1 MPRFDSLSF
10 VFSKG
15 FHILFYF
22 FYINNNTNVHS
33 VWIFPMLYH
42 LTDIFVNTS
51 FNYHFCPIVFP
62 FKITFTYSTSI
73 ISVQCLYGNKSLK
86 SKQNMP
92 LRYCTEFVTKKKA
105 KCDWMKLSNINKKF
119 QIY

>member
-1 MPRFDSLSF
+1 MPRFDFLSF

-15 FHILFYF
+15 FHIPFHF

-33 VWIFPMLYH
+33 VWSFLMLYH

-51 FNYHFCPIVFP
+51 FKYHFCPIVIP
-62 FKITFTYSTSI
+62 LKITFTYSTSI
-73 ISVQCLYGNKSLK
+73 ISIQCLNGNKSLK

-92 LRYCTEFVTKKKA
+92 FRYYTEFVTKKRA
-105 KCDWMKLSNINKKF
+105 KCDWMKLSNTNKTF

>member
-15 FHILFYF
+15 FHIPFHF
-22 FYINNNTNVHS
+22 FYINNNTTVHS
-33 VWIFPMLYH
+33 VWSFPMLYH

-51 FNYHFCPIVFP
+51 FNCHFCLIVIP
-62 FKITFTYSTSI
+62 LKITFTYSTSI
-73 ISVQCLYGNKSLK
+73 ISIQYLNGNKSLK
-86 SKQNMP
+86 SKQNMT
-92 LRYCTEFVTKKKA
+92 LRYYTEFVTKKKA
-105 KCDWMKLSNINKKF
+105 KCDWMKLSNTNKKF

>member
-15 FHILFYF
+15 FHIPFHF
-22 FYINNNTNVHS
+22 FYINNNTTVHS
-33 VWIFPMLYH
+33 VWSFPMLYH

-51 FNYHFCPIVFP
+51 FNYHFCPIVIP
-62 FKITFTYSTSI
+62 LKITFTYSTSI
-73 ISVQCLYGNKSLK
+73 ISIQCLNGNKSLK

-92 LRYCTEFVTKKKA
+92 LRYYTEFVTKKKA
-105 KCDWMKLSNINKKF
+105 KCDWMKLSNTNEKF